1 MKNEVLDQW
10 VDFGKNASE
19 PLLRLNEITGRAI
32 EQVAR
37 HQWELARDYIDLGTR
52 QMELLGSARDP
63 QKWLTEQ
70 NAVAS
75 EFGKKLM
82 NRGQEFIA
90 VATELQKSVVDWA
103 EKAAKKAP
111 TVPTAKAE
119 AA

>member
-37 HQWELARDYIDLGTR
+37 QQLELARDYMELGTR

-70 NAVAS
+70 NALAS
-75 EFGKKLM
+75 EFGNKLM
-82 NRGQEFIA
+82 SRGQEYIA
-90 VATELQKSVVDWA
+90 FATEVQKSVVDWA
-103 EKAAKKAP
+103 GEAAKKAP
-111 TVPTAKAE
+111 TVPTAKA
-119 AA
+119 A